1 MYSLLGVLLFAY
13 EFVRAL
19 GGGYASVSEV
29 FFQKPRRAYR
39 NNRFYARKTGEF
51 YT

>member
-19 GGGYASVSEV
+19 GGGYAAVSEV
-29 FFQKPRRAYR
+29 FF
-39 NNRFYARKTGEF
+39 
-51 YT
+51 

>member
-19 GGGYASVSEV
+19 GGGYAAVSEV
-29 FFQKPRRAYR
+29 FFQKPSCAYR
-39 NNRFYARKTGEF
+39 HNRFYARKKGAF
-51 YT
+51 YS